1 MLRKRKEYLVL
12 SIVAGFVMTLFLVMF
27 GIAQMQAHGGRLSD
41 QDRAQAKDVIY
52 AASAL
57 TGIDDASS
65 ERVLELASGGIISP
79 ADHVISVM
87 NSPDYLLQAKDD
99 MSFAKDL
106 LTVAKSCQGEDVPGA
121 GDICDLLSDHNS
133 AYVINKVMTD
143 RSRKLSSASLIG
155 DEKGSGIEGF
165 VMDSPIGDDSGYT
178 VGIKEATGH
187 MNITGKDIRTDFF
200 VDGVL
205 YRGFLK
211 FNGKDSDGNFTL
223 SWDTTGVEEGLHN
236 VYALIRSS
244 DGRGAVAEAGQIN
257 IPVMTEIEADR
268 VTKGLLVGGADSSW
282 YIYDCHNK
290 DCYVNI
296 VGADDDISASLY
308 DVYGNLIGTVDN
320 PGTFTEALRSH
331 PQDIKAIEKETG
343 IEGISNCFYVK
354 VTKSENSTLPE
365 GDVSYKL
372 VQSADVAYFNG
383 THMAVVDKLD
393 DGRLRLV
400 DYNGDFYEATE
411 DEIDYLPI
419 NARLS
424 SLGIND
430 ASNAEAISI
439 WPDFNTDKFVYAKYL
454 AKANRINVTPLACEG
469 FGAQIDVNVT
479 DESGNK
485 IEVTDGSF
493 ELGKGE
499 NHVNVKV
506 VSFDGREEQYDVYV
520 LIGLPKD
527 DFAKNTLTTF
537 PESYYSGIWMLH
549 KLRPA
554 YAFTAFNVTPSFPEV
569 LANEDSGYQ
578 SLLQYSSYP
587 NYVKQNSIVYDAP
600 DWMAAKNEVV
610 SYYLDPRN
618 FLLEDRIFMF
628 ENLSFNGKVH
638 TKEGVAAIIRG
649 SFMDTPDYDYAQ
661 AIYEAGKT
669 ANVSPY
675 FLASRILQEMG
686 FQGESS
692 LARGEVEGYDGFYNY
707 YNIGTGASSEPGVA
721 VANGAKFASG
731 DDEAY
736 MLPWNSIDKAIT
748 GGALWIAKGY
758 IDRGQDTLY
767 FQKFDIKGTDGKYYG
782 HQYAQNLMMAYSES
796 MRYYKSYEST
806 SSLDN
811 AFEFVIPVYTDLPDV
826 YGELPKG

>member
-12 SIVAGFVMTLFLVMF
+12 SIIAGFVMTLSLVMF
-27 GIAQMQAHGGRLSD
+27 AIAQMQSHGSRLSD
-41 QDRAQAKDVIY
+41 QDKAQARDIIY
-52 AASAL
+52 AASGL
-57 TGIDDASS
+57 TGLEDLSS
-65 ERVLELASGGIISP
+65 ERALELASGGIIS
-79 ADHVISVM
+79 ASDHVISVM
-87 NSPDYLLQAKDD
+87 NSPDYLLMAKDD

-106 LTVAKSCQGEDVPGA
+106 LTVAKSCQGNDVPGA

-133 AYVINKVMTD
+133 AYVINKVISD
-143 RSRKLSSASLIG
+143 RSRKMSSASLISA
-155 DEKGSGIEGF
+155 DKGSGVEGF
-165 VMDSPIGDDSGYT
+165 VMDSPIGADSGYT
-178 VGIKEATGH
+178 VGIRETTGH
-187 MNITGKDIRTDFF
+187 MNVTGKDIRTDFF
-200 VDGVL
+200 VDGIL

-211 FNGKDSDGNFTL
+211 FTGNADDGNFTL
-223 SWDTTGVEEGLHN
+223 AWDTTGVEEGLHN

-244 DGRGAVAEAGQIN
+244 DGRGAVAGAGTIN

-331 PQDIKAIEKETG
+331 PQDIKKIEKETG

-354 VTKSENSTLPE
+354 VSKSANSTLPE
-365 GDVSYKL
+365 EDVSYKL

-383 THMAVVDKLD
+383 TFMAVVEKLD
-393 DGRLRLV
+393 GGNLRLV

-411 DEIDYLPI
+411 DEIEYLPI
-419 NARLS
+419 NAHLS
-424 SLGIND
+424 SLGISD
-430 ASNAEAISI
+430 ASSRSEISI

-454 AKANRINVTPLACEG
+454 SKANRINVTPLACEG
-469 FGAQIDVNVT
+469 FAADVDVNVT
-479 DESGNK
+479 DESGNR

-499 NHVNVKV
+499 NHVAVRV
-506 VSFDGREEQYDVYV
+506 VSFDGREENYDVYV
-520 LIGLPKD
+520 LNGLPND
-527 DFAKNTLTTF
+527 DFARNTLSTF
-537 PESYYSGIWMLH
+537 PEGYYSGIWMLH

-554 YAFTAFNVTPSFPEV
+554 YSFTAFNVTPSFPEV

-618 FLLEDRIFMF
+618 FLLEDRVFMF

-638 TKEGVAAIIRG
+638 TREGVSAIIKG

-661 AIYEAGKT
+661 SIYEAGKT

-686 FQGESS
+686 FSGESS
-692 LARGEVEGYDGFYNY
+692 LARGEVAGFEGIYNY
-707 YNIGTGASSEPGVA
+707 YNIGSSASSEPGVA

-731 DDEAY
+731 DDSEY

-758 IDRGQDTLY
+758 ISRGQDTLY
-767 FQKFDIKGTDGKYYG
+767 FQKFDIKGKDGKYYD

-811 AFEFVIPVYTDLPDV
+811 PFEFVIPVYTDLPEQ